1 MTQQNPR
8 IIFFISAFFPFPTG
22 ATYSAIRLARTLR
35 EKGVRVEWIVDDRD
49 GAWLN
54 GGEYE
59 GFDVKSFYLNRTGK
73 LKKLEALFAFTRY
86 LWSKR
91 RDFDIF
97 HIHGGGHMNV
107 LIAGWVKLLFPRKK
121 VMLKCTSDG
130 WDTPDGIAK
139 EKYGRLLLWI
149 YRRLDGVVAMT
160 SGKYDKLVEY
170 ECRGKLAVIPNGT
183 DCDLYKPDPGKRSE
197 MRDKLRI
204 PQDVPLLANA
214 GWLGKGKGTDVLFK
228 VWSQLLER
236 VPNLYLLTIGDYRK
250 DRDADTEL
258 IQLFN
263 ETGLDPALLTH
274 PQFVRV
280 GHVEDAE
287 HYLQTAD
294 IFVFPSRKEGF
305 GTVQTEA
312 MACGLPCIVND
323 LLGVSCDI
331 YPDESVGFRVQ
342 DNEVEEYVRIISS
355 LLTTPTER
363 EKIGGTARQRVLDH
377 FSLESVGQRYLD
389 FYKNLCFGGCD
400 ESNF

>member
-1 MTQQNPR
+1 MPK

-35 EKGVRVEWIVDDRD
+35 EKGVQIEWIVDDRD
-49 GAWLN
+49 GSWAN
-54 GGEYE
+54 GGQFE
-59 GFDVKSFYLNRTGK
+59 GFEVRSFYLNRSGK
-73 LKKLEALFAFTRY
+73 LKKVKALLAFTRY
-86 LWSKR
+86 LWGR
-91 RDFDIF
+91 HRDFDIF

-160 SGKYDKLVEY
+160 SGKYDKLVAY
-170 ECRGKLAVIPNGT
+170 KCKGKLAVIPNGT

-197 MRDKLRI
+197 IRKKLGI

-214 GWLGKGKGTDVLFK
+214 GWLGKGKGTDVLFS
-228 VWSQLLER
+228 VWSQLLKR
-236 VPNLYLLTIGDYRK
+236 FPNLYLLTVGDYCK
-250 DRDADTEL
+250 DRNADAKL

-274 PQFVRV
+274 PQFVRI

-287 HYLQTAD
+287 HYLQAAD
-294 IFVFPSRKEGF
+294 LFMFPSRKEGF

-312 MACGLPCIVND
+312 MACGLPCVVNE
-323 LLGVSCDI
+323 LPGVSCDI

-342 DNEVEEYVRIISS
+342 GNEVEAYVRTIFS
-355 LLTTPTER
+355 LLVNPAGR
-363 EKIGGTARQRVLDH
+363 QKIGAAARQRVLDH
-377 FSLESVGQRYLD
+377 FSLESVGQSYLE
-389 FYKNLCFGGCD
+389 FYRQLGSEEANEGAI
-400 ESNF
+400 